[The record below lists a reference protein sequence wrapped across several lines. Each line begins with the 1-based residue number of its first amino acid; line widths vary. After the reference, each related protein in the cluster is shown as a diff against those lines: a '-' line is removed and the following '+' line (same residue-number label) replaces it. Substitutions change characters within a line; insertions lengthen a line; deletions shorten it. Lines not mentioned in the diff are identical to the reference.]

1 MRLGDTGGATR
12 RPASLDEFDPPR
24 KALLQK
30 LGGDEF
36 GRLVAV
42 GEQSA
47 ELSHE
52 ALITQWPWLHST
64 LTANAADV
72 RRLDR
77 LMSRSREWSA
87 AQESE
92 KRAYLAFG
100 AERDLFDE
108 LVQQRHDWLSP
119 EDREFVAKSMEW
131 KASEQRRDW
140 WITWSL
146 RAVAVA
152 LACALVGV
160 GWFYSRERQAATET
174 QRQLDR
180 ANQALAESINSDLA
194 LPNRTL
200 TPRQR
205 QALWKLAVADEPIK
219 SDFVSIIVSSP
230 EESVRASPV
239 FDKFSRCIG
248 LLWPM
253 PSEAEKLSLEWS
265 SVGYKRTISETILN
279 SL

>member
-1 MRLGDTGGATR
+1 
-12 RPASLDEFDPPR
+12 
-24 KALLQK
+24 
-30 LGGDEF
+30 
-36 GRLVAV
+36 
-42 GEQSA
+42 
-47 ELSHE
+47 
-52 ALITQWPWLHST
+52 
-64 LTANAADV
+64 
-72 RRLDR
+72 
-77 LMSRSREWSA
+77 
-87 AQESE
+87 
-92 KRAYLAFG
+92 
-100 AERDLFDE
+100 
-108 LVQQRHDWLSP
+108 
-119 EDREFVAKSMEW
+119 MEW

-205 QALWKLAVADEPIK
+205 QSLWKLAVADEPIK

-230 EESVRASPV
+230 EESVRTSPV

-248 LLWPM
+248 LLWPT
-253 PSEAEKLSLEWS
+253 PSEAETLH
-265 SVGYKRTISETILN
+265 
-279 SL
+279 